1 MPCRAGASGI
11 TVDGVGNPK
20 METISIKVSAELSA
34 RVSRLAARKAT
45 TRSAVIRAAIE
56 AYSGDEERSFWRRT
70 LSEGRIEAADLER
83 AIRLMHTHRAIETT
97 LERARQFGAGAR
109 DALAGVPAGPATR
122 ALDDVVEF
130 CIARAN

>member
-56 AYSGDEERSFWRRT
+56 AYSGDEERSFARLAARYVGAIKRT
-70 LSEGRIEAADLER
+70 PADLSTNR
-83 AIRLMHTHRAIETT
+83 KHLKG
-97 LERARQFGAGAR
+97 FGR
-109 DALAGVPAGPATR
+109 
-122 ALDDVVEF
+122 
-130 CIARAN
+130 